1 MSSLELFH
9 LLRPW
14 MLLLLIPGWLFVWW
28 LLRQQ
33 NDILRWKTIVNP
45 KLLSHLLIESGK
57 GVSKIQAPWHLGVVW
72 TLIILALSGPA
83 WQLKP
88 APFTQDEAQIVF
100 VMKVTESME
109 TKDLMPSR
117 LKRAVFKMKDLM
129 DLRPDTKAAL
139 VAYSGSAHL
148 VLPLTKD
155 HAILNTFSQA
165 LSPDIMPQK
174 GDDLQDALVL
184 ASEQFESKGGT
195 IVVFSDAVD
204 HAQAK
209 AVTEKGL
216 AKDAKV
222 LFLAVASP
230 ELLDVKGFEQSVS
243 LLGAEWTGM
252 TVDDQDV
259 KKIASWIDTA
269 FKKAGA
275 KDDARYEDGGYLL
288 IPLILFLMLLW
299 FRQGFIAEAWRVS

>member
-1 MSSLELFH
+1 MSSLALFH
-9 LLRPW
+9 LLRPE

-45 KLLSHLLIESGK
+45 KLLPHLLVRSGEK
-57 GVSKIQAPWHLGVVW
+57 ASKIQAPWHLGIVW
-72 TLIILALSGPA
+72 TVMILALSGPA

-100 VMKVTESME
+100 VMKVNESMQ

-129 DLRPDTKAAL
+129 DLRPDTKSAL

-165 LSPDIMPQK
+165 LEPGIMPQK
-174 GDDLQDALVL
+174 GDNLKEALQL
-184 ASEQFESKGGT
+184 ASEQFESEGGT
-195 IVVFSDAVD
+195 IVVLTDAVE
-204 HAQAK
+204 AVQAK
-209 AVTEKGL
+209 ELNKKGL
-216 AKDAKV
+216 AHDAKV
-222 LFLAVASP
+222 LFLAVASH
-230 ELLDVKGFEQSVS
+230 ELLDVKAFEESADI
-243 LLGAEWTGM
+243 LDAEWTEM
-252 TVDDQDV
+252 TVDEEDV
-259 KKIASWIDTA
+259 QKISSWIDTA
-269 FKKAGA
+269 FQQAGS
-275 KDDARYEDGGYLL
+275 KDDARYEDGGYVLL
-288 IPLILFLMLLW
+288 PLLLLLMLLW
-299 FRQGFIAEAWRVS
+299 FQQGFIAEAWRVS

>member
-9 LLRPW
+9 FLRPW

-33 NDILRWKTIVNP
+33 NDILRWKAIVNP
-45 KLLSHLLIESGK
+45 KLLSHLLVESREK
-57 GVSKIQAPWHLGVVW
+57 VSKIQAPWHLGVVW
-72 TLIILALSGPA
+72 SLIVLALSGPA

-109 TKDLMPSR
+109 TKDLTPSR
-117 LKRAVFKMKDLM
+117 LKRAVFKMKDMM

-165 LSPDIMPQK
+165 LSPKIMPQK
-174 GDDLQDALVL
+174 GDNLKEALLL
-184 ASEQFESKGGT
+184 AAKQFDSRGGT
-195 IVVFSDAVD
+195 IVVFADAVD
-204 HAQAK
+204 PTQAK
-209 AVTEKGL
+209 AVSKKGL
-216 AKDAKV
+216 AQDAKV
-222 LFLAVASP
+222 LFLAVASL
-230 ELLDVKGFEQSVS
+230 ELLDQKGFEQSTS
-243 LLGAEWTGM
+243 LLDAEWTGM

-259 KKIASWIDTA
+259 KKIASWVDTA
-269 FKKAGA
+269 FSKAGA
-275 KDDARYEDGGYLL
+275 KDNARYEDGGYLL
-288 IPLILFLMLLW
+288 IPLILLLMLLW

>member
-14 MLLLLIPGWLFVWW
+14 MLLLLIPGWLLVWW

-45 KLLSHLLIESGK
+45 KLLPHLLVRSGEK
-57 GVSKIQAPWHLGVVW
+57 ASKIQAPWHLGIVW
-72 TLIILALSGPA
+72 TLIILVLSGPA

-100 VMKVTESME
+100 VMKVTESMQ

-129 DLRPDTKAAL
+129 DLRPDTKIAL

-165 LSPDIMPQK
+165 LEPGIMPQK
-174 GDDLQDALVL
+174 GDNFKDALHL
-184 ASEQFESKGGT
+184 ASEQFDSQGGT
-195 IVVFSDAVD
+195 IVVLTDAVEMI
-204 HAQAK
+204 QAK
-209 AVTEKGL
+209 EVKKQGL
-216 AKDAKV
+216 EHDSKV
-222 LFLAVASP
+222 LFLAVTSP
-230 ELLDVKGFEQSVS
+230 ELLDVKTFEQSADI
-243 LLGAEWTGM
+243 LGAEWTQL
-252 TVDDQDV
+252 TVDEQDV
-259 KKIASWIDTA
+259 QKIASWIDTA
-269 FKKAGA
+269 FRQAGS

-288 IPLILFLMLLW
+288 LPLILLLMLLW

>member
-9 LLRPW
+9 FLRPW

-45 KLLSHLLIESGK
+45 KLLSHLLIESEEK
-57 GVSKIQAPWHLGVVW
+57 VSKIQAPWHLGVVW

-100 VMKVTESME
+100 VMKVTESMQS
-109 TKDLMPSR
+109 KDLMPSR
-117 LKRAVFKMKDLM
+117 LKRTVLKMKDLM

-155 HAILNTFSQA
+155 HTILNTFAQA
-165 LSPDIMPQK
+165 LSPEIMPKK
-174 GDDLQDALVL
+174 GDNLKDALNL
-184 ASEQFESKGGT
+184 ASEQFDNQGGT
-195 IVVFSDAVD
+195 IVVFADAVD
-204 HAQAK
+204 PAQAK

-216 AKDAKV
+216 AQDAKV

-230 ELLDVKGFEQSVS
+230 ELLDAKGFEESVS

-252 TVDDQDV
+252 AADDQDV

-269 FKKAGA
+269 FQKAGA
-275 KDDARYEDGGYLL
+275 KDDTRYEDGGYLL
-288 IPLILFLMLLW
+288 IPLILLLMLLW

>member
-1 MSSLELFH
+1 MSSIELFH
-9 LLRPW
+9 FLRPW

-33 NDILRWKTIVNP
+33 NDMLRWKTIVNP
-45 KLLSHLLIESGK
+45 KLLPHLLVESGEK
-57 GVSKIQAPWHLGVVW
+57 VSKIQAPWHLGMVW
-72 TLIILALSGPA
+72 TLMVLALSGPA

-100 VMKVTESME
+100 VMKVTESMQ

-165 LSPDIMPQK
+165 LSPGIMPQK
-174 GDDLQDALVL
+174 GDNLKDALLL
-184 ASEQFESKGGT
+184 ASEQFDSEGGT
-195 IVVFSDAVD
+195 IVVFADAVD
-204 HAQAK
+204 PAQAK
-209 AVTEKGL
+209 AVTEKSL
-216 AKDAKV
+216 AQDAKV

-230 ELLDVKGFEQSVS
+230 ELRDTKGFEQSVS

-259 KKIASWIDTA
+259 KKIASWVDTV
-269 FKKAGA
+269 FQQAGA

-288 IPLILFLMLLW
+288 IPLILLLMFLW

>member
-1 MSSLELFH
+1 M
-9 LLRPW
+9 
-14 MLLLLIPGWLFVWW
+14 
-28 LLRQQ
+28 LRQQ
-33 NDILRWKTIVNP
+33 NDILRWKAIVNP
-45 KLLSHLLIESGK
+45 KLLSHLLIESGEK
-57 GVSKIQAPWHLGVVW
+57 VSKVQAPWHLGIVW

-88 APFTQDEAQIVF
+88 APFTQDEAQMVF
-100 VMKVTESME
+100 VMKVTGSME
-109 TKDLMPSR
+109 SKDLMPSR

-165 LSPDIMPQK
+165 LNPGIMPVK
-174 GDDLQDALVL
+174 GDDLKDALAL

-195 IVVFSDAVD
+195 IVVFADSVD
-204 HAQAK
+204 PAQAT
-209 AVTEKGL
+209 AVSKKGL
-216 AKDAKV
+216 AQDAKV

-230 ELLDVKGFEQSVS
+230 ELLDRKGFEQSVS
-243 LLGAEWTGM
+243 LLSAEWIGM
-252 TVDDQDV
+252 TVDDEDV
-259 KKIASWIDTA
+259 QKIASWIDTA
-269 FKKAGA
+269 FQEAGA
-275 KDDARYEDGGYLL
+275 KDDTRYEDGGYLL
-288 IPLILFLMLLW
+288 IPLILLLMLLW

>member
-9 LLRPW
+9 FLRPW
-14 MLLLLIPGWLFVWW
+14 MLLLLIPGWLLVWW

-33 NDILRWKTIVNP
+33 NDILRWKSIVNP
-45 KLLSHLLIESGK
+45 KLLPHLLVESGEK
-57 GVSKIQAPWHLGVVW
+57 VSKIPAPLHLGIVW
-72 TLIILALSGPA
+72 TVMVLALSGPA

-100 VMKVTESME
+100 VMKVAESMQ

-155 HAILNTFSQA
+155 HAILNTFAQA
-165 LSPDIMPQK
+165 LDPGIMPVK
-174 GDDLQDALVL
+174 GDNLKDALVL

-195 IVVFSDAVD
+195 IVVFTDSVD
-204 HAQAK
+204 PAQAK
-209 AVTEKGL
+209 EVSKKAL
-216 AKDAKV
+216 AQDAKV

-230 ELLDVKGFEQSVS
+230 ELLDTKGFEQSVS
-243 LLGAEWTGM
+243 LLGAEWTKM
-252 TVDDQDV
+252 AVDEQDV
-259 KKIASWIDTA
+259 QKLASWIDTA
-269 FKKAGA
+269 FQKAGS
-275 KDDARYEDGGYLL
+275 KDDARYEDSGYLL
-288 IPLILFLMLLW
+288 IPLILLLMLLW

>member
-9 LLRPW
+9 FLRPW

-33 NDILRWKTIVNP
+33 NDILRWKAIVNP
-45 KLLSHLLIESGK
+45 KLLSHLLVESGEK
-57 GVSKIQAPWHLGVVW
+57 VSKIQAPWHLGIVW
-72 TLIILALSGPA
+72 TVIVLALSGPA

-88 APFTQDEAQIVF
+88 TPFTEDEAQIVF

-155 HAILNTFSQA
+155 HAILNTFAQA
-165 LSPDIMPQK
+165 LSPGIMPKK
-174 GDDLQDALVL
+174 GDNFKEALLL
-184 ASEQFESKGGT
+184 ASEQFDSKGGT
-195 IVVFSDAVD
+195 IVVFADAVD
-204 HAQAK
+204 PAQAK

-216 AKDAKV
+216 AQDAKV

-230 ELLDVKGFEQSVS
+230 ELLDRKGFEQSVS
-243 LLGAEWTGM
+243 LLNAEWTEM

-259 KKIASWIDTA
+259 RKIASWIDTA
-269 FKKAGA
+269 FQKAGSE
-275 KDDARYEDGGYLL
+275 DDARYEDGGYLL
-288 IPLILFLMLLW
+288 IPLILLLMLLW

>member
-1 MSSLELFH
+1 MSSVELFH
-9 LLRPW
+9 FLRPW

-33 NDILRWKTIVNP
+33 NDILRWKTLVNP
-45 KLLSHLLIESGK
+45 KLLPHLLVQSGDK
-57 GVSKIQAPWHLGVVW
+57 ASKIQAPWHLGIVW
-72 TLIILALSGPA
+72 TVIILALSGPA

-100 VMKVTESME
+100 VMKVTESMQ

-165 LSPDIMPQK
+165 LEPGIMPEK
-174 GDDLQDALVL
+174 GDNLKDALQL
-184 ASEQFESKGGT
+184 ASKQFESEGGT
-195 IVVFSDAVD
+195 IVVLTDAVEV
-204 HAQAK
+204 AQAK
-209 AVTEKGL
+209 EISKEGVVH
-216 AKDAKV
+216 DAKV

-230 ELLDVKGFEQSVS
+230 ELLDAKGFEQSASV
-243 LLGAEWTGM
+243 LDAEWTQM
-252 TVDDQDV
+252 TVDEQDV
-259 KKIASWIDTA
+259 QKIASWIDTA
-269 FKKAGA
+269 FQQAGS

-288 IPLILFLMLLW
+288 LPLILLLMLLW
-299 FRQGFIAEAWRVS
+299 FRQGFIAEAWRIS

>member
-1 MSSLELFH
+1 M
-9 LLRPW
+9 
-14 MLLLLIPGWLFVWW
+14 
-28 LLRQQ
+28 
-33 NDILRWKTIVNP
+33 LRWKTIVNP
-45 KLLSHLLIESGK
+45 KLLPHLLVESGEK
-57 GVSKIQAPWHLGVVW
+57 VSKIQAPWHLGMVW
-72 TLIILALSGPA
+72 TLMVLALSGPA

-100 VMKVTESME
+100 VMKVTESMQ

-165 LSPDIMPQK
+165 LSPGIMPQK
-174 GDDLQDALVL
+174 GDNLKDALLL
-184 ASEQFESKGGT
+184 ASEQFDSEGGT
-195 IVVFSDAVD
+195 IVVFADAVD
-204 HAQAK
+204 PAQAK
-209 AVTEKGL
+209 AVTEKSL
-216 AKDAKV
+216 AQDAKV

-230 ELLDVKGFEQSVS
+230 ELRDTKGFEQSVS

-259 KKIASWIDTA
+259 KKIASWVDTV
-269 FKKAGA
+269 FQQAGA

-288 IPLILFLMLLW
+288 IPLILLLMFLW

>member
-1 MSSLELFH
+1 
-9 LLRPW
+9 

-33 NDILRWKTIVNP
+33 NDILRWKAIVNP
-45 KLLSHLLIESGK
+45 KLLSHLLIESGDK
-57 GVSKIQAPWHLGVVW
+57 VSKIQAPWHLGIVW

-83 WQLKP
+83 WKLKP

-109 TKDLMPSR
+109 SKDLMPSR

-165 LSPDIMPQK
+165 LSPSIMPQK
-174 GDDLQDALVL
+174 GDNLKEALL
-184 ASEQFESKGGT
+184 LSSEQFERKGGT
-195 IVVFSDAVD
+195 IVVFADAVD
-204 HAQAK
+204 PAQAK
-209 AVTEKGL
+209 ALSQKGL
-216 AKDAKV
+216 AQDAKV
-222 LFLAVASP
+222 LFLAVSSP
-230 ELLDVKGFEQSVS
+230 ELLDAKGFEQSVS
-243 LLGAEWTGM
+243 VLDAAYTAM
-252 TVDDQDV
+252 TVDEEDV
-259 KKIASWIDTA
+259 QKVASWIDTA
-269 FKKAGA
+269 FNKAGS

-288 IPLILFLMLLW
+288 LPLILLFMLLW
-299 FRQGFIAEAWRVS
+299 FRQGFIAEAWRIS

>member
-9 LLRPW
+9 FLRPW
-14 MLLLLIPGWLFVWW
+14 MLLLLIPGWLLVWW

-33 NDILRWKTIVNP
+33 NDLLRWKAIVNP
-45 KLLSHLLIESGK
+45 KLLSHLLVESGEK
-57 GVSKIQAPWHLGVVW
+57 VSKIQAPWHLGIVW
-72 TLIILALSGPA
+72 TIIVLALSGPA

-88 APFTQDEAQIVF
+88 APFTQDEAQIIF
-100 VMKVTESME
+100 VMKVTESMQ

-139 VAYSGSAHL
+139 PG
-148 VLPLTKD
+148 
-155 HAILNTFSQA
+155 
-165 LSPDIMPQK
+165 IMPVK
-174 GDDLQDALVL
+174 GDDLKDALVL

-195 IVVFSDAVD
+195 IVVFTDSVD
-204 HAQAK
+204 PAQAE
-209 AVTEKGL
+209 AVSKKGL
-216 AKDAKV
+216 TNDPKV

-230 ELLDVKGFEQSVS
+230 ELLDTKGFEQSVFV
-243 LLGAEWTGM
+243 LDAAYTAM

-259 KKIASWIDTA
+259 KKITSWIDTA

-288 IPLILFLMLLW
+288 NPLILLLMLLW

>member
-45 KLLSHLLIESGK
+45 KLLSHLLVESGEK
-57 GVSKIQAPWHLGVVW
+57 VS
-72 TLIILALSGPA
+72 S
-83 WQLKP
+83 
-88 APFTQDEAQIVF
+88 
-100 VMKVTESME
+100 
-109 TKDLMPSR
+109 KDLMPSR

-155 HAILNTFSQA
+155 HAILNIFSQA
-165 LSPDIMPQK
+165 LSPKIMPQK
-174 GDDLQDALVL
+174 GDNLEEALLL
-184 ASEQFESKGGT
+184 ASKQFESKGGT
-195 IVVFSDAVD
+195 IVVFADSVD
-204 HAQAK
+204 PAQVK
-209 AVTEKGL
+209 VLSKKGL
-216 AKDAKV
+216 EQDAKV

-230 ELLDVKGFEQSVS
+230 ELLDQKGFEQSLS
-243 LLGAEWTGM
+243 LLNAEWTGM
-252 TVDDQDV
+252 TADDQDV
-259 KKIASWIDTA
+259 KKIALWVDTA
-269 FKKAGA
+269 FSKAGA
-275 KDDARYEDGGYLL
+275 KDDTRYEDGGYLL
-288 IPLILFLMLLW
+288 LPLILLLMLLW
-299 FRQGFIAEAWRVS
+299 FRQGFISEAWRVS

>member
-33 NDILRWKTIVNP
+33 NDILRWKAIVNP
-45 KLLSHLLIESGK
+45 KLLSHLLLESGEK
-57 GVSKIQAPWHLGVVW
+57 VSKIQAPWHLGIVW
-72 TLIILALSGPA
+72 TVIILALSGPA

-88 APFTQDEAQIVF
+88 APFTEDEAQIVF

-109 TKDLMPSR
+109 TKDLTPSR

-165 LSPDIMPQK
+165 LSPGIMPQK
-174 GDDLQDALVL
+174 GDNLKDALLL
-184 ASEQFESKGGT
+184 ASEQFDNEGGT
-195 IVVFSDAVD
+195 IVVFADAVD
-204 HAQAK
+204 PAQANALSK
-209 AVTEKGL
+209 KGL
-216 AKDAKV
+216 TQDAKV

-230 ELLDVKGFEQSVS
+230 ELLDAKGFEQSVS

-259 KKIASWIDTA
+259 KKIASWVDTA
-269 FKKAGA
+269 FQQAGA
-275 KDDARYEDGGYLL
+275 KDDTRYEDGGYML
-288 IPLILFLMLLW
+288 IPLILLLMLLW

>member
-1 MSSLELFH
+1 MSSVELFH

-33 NDILRWKTIVNP
+33 NDILRWQSIVNP
-45 KLLSHLLIESGK
+45 KLLSHLLVQSGEK
-57 GVSKIQAPWHLGVVW
+57 ASKIQAPWHLGIVW
-72 TLIILALSGPA
+72 TVMILALSGPA

-100 VMKVTESME
+100 VMKVTESMQ

-165 LSPDIMPQK
+165 LSPAIMPQK
-174 GDDLQDALVL
+174 GDNLQDALLL
-184 ASEQFESKGGT
+184 ASEQFDSRGGT
-195 IVVFSDAVD
+195 IVVFADAVD
-204 HAQAK
+204 SAQAK
-209 AVTEKGL
+209 AVSQKGL
-216 AKDAKV
+216 AHDAQV
-222 LFLAVASP
+222 LFLAVVSP
-230 ELLDVKGFEQSVS
+230 ELLNAKGFEQSVAI
-243 LLGAEWTGM
+243 LDAEWTQM
-252 TVDDQDV
+252 TVDEQDV
-259 KKIASWIDTA
+259 EKIASWIDTA
-269 FKKAGA
+269 FHEAGA
-275 KDDARYEDGGYLL
+275 NDDSRYEDAGYMLL
-288 IPLILFLMLLW
+288 PLILLLMLLW
-299 FRQGFIAEAWRVS
+299 FRRGFIAEAWRVS

>member
-1 MSSLELFH
+1 MSSIELFH
-9 LLRPW
+9 FLRPW

-33 NDILRWKTIVNP
+33 NDILRWKAIVNP
-45 KLLSHLLIESGK
+45 KLLSHLLVESGEK
-57 GVSKIQAPWHLGVVW
+57 VSKIQAPWHLGIVW
-72 TLIILALSGPA
+72 TVIILALSGPA

-88 APFTQDEAQIVF
+88 APFTEDEAQIVF
-100 VMKVTESME
+100 VMKVTKSME

-165 LSPDIMPQK
+165 LSPGIMPKK
-174 GDDLQDALVL
+174 GDNLKEALLL
-184 ASEQFESKGGT
+184 ASKQFENKGGT
-195 IVVFSDAVD
+195 IVVFADAVD
-204 HAQAK
+204 PAQAK
-209 AVTEKGL
+209 AVSKKGL
-216 AKDAKV
+216 AQDAKV
-222 LFLAVASP
+222 LFLAVSSP
-230 ELLDVKGFEQSVS
+230 ELLDAKGFEQSVS
-243 LLGAEWTGM
+243 VLDAAYTAM

-259 KKIASWIDTA
+259 QKVASWIDTA

-288 IPLILFLMLLW
+288 IPLILLLMLLW

>member
-1 MSSLELFH
+1 
-9 LLRPW
+9 

-45 KLLSHLLIESGK
+45 KLLSHLLVRLGEK
-57 GVSKIQAPWHLGVVW
+57 ASKIQAPWHLGIVW
-72 TLIILALSGPA
+72 TVMILALSGPA

-100 VMKVTESME
+100 VMKVTESMQ

-165 LSPDIMPQK
+165 LEPGIMPQK
-174 GDDLQDALVL
+174 GDKLKEALQL
-184 ASEQFESKGGT
+184 ASKQFDSQGGT
-195 IVVFSDAVD
+195 IVVLTDVVEV
-204 HAQAK
+204 AQAK
-209 AVTEKGL
+209 EISKQGL
-216 AKDAKV
+216 VDDAKV

-230 ELLDVKGFEQSVS
+230 ELLDAKAFEESAD
-243 LLGAEWTGM
+243 LLDAEWTHM
-252 TVDDQDV
+252 TVDEQDV
-259 KKIASWIDTA
+259 QKIASWIDTA
-269 FKKAGA
+269 FKQAGS

-288 IPLILFLMLLW
+288 LPLILLLMLLW
-299 FRQGFIAEAWRVS
+299 FRQGVIAEAWRVS